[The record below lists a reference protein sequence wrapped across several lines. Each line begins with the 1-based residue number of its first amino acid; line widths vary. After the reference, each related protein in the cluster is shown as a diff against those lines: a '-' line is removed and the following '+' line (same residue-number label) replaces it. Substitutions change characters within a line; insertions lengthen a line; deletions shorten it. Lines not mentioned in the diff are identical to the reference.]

1 MSSQSR
7 ISVSWVEVEDYKY
20 AVAYDSV
27 TKLIDYDLLDYS
39 IHLAKRLAL
48 SSLTVRNMVYHV
60 TPFLAWI
67 SEGKILISHVGNHAI
82 TKFRDDELK
91 RLVKRFGDS
100 VKAHKRTVNSRLV
113 CVYQYLAWVQWKRP
127 DYIKLIGAD
136 GQVTS
141 SLVIDNAG
149 KLIKSK
155 RKSKGCYPLL
165 FSDSGS
171 SSRHRPAYEA
181 TDQNC
186 DDIKTHFLGGQ
197 SSYIAARNILMMDVM
212 SQVSLRRGSVNSLR
226 ASQFMVAEDYFDKH
240 DFLKVVPDSQKFS
253 YKKVYKFS
261 SLLTYKIKDFIETH
275 RVTLMTQKKV
285 TEREAQDRLFLS
297 NTTGL
302 PLSNSSVTGI
312 FSSAF
317 DTIGVEERA
326 AAHAFRHKFANDRI
340 HDEILERKKAGL
352 DTSDSSIAYSVAPSM
367 GQSNP
372 ESLLPYI
379 SRAQIKISSTLRKE
393 NLELKELRED
403 NARLRKLLKELQGE

>member
-1 MSSQSR
+1 MSSQNR
-7 ISVSWVEVEDYKY
+7 ISVSWVEVEDYRY

-27 TKLIDYDLLDYS
+27 TKMVDYNLLDYS
-39 IHLAKRLAL
+39 IHLAKKLAL

-67 SEGKILISHVGNHAI
+67 SENNILISHIGNHSI
-82 TKFRDDELK
+82 TKFRDDEQK

-113 CVYQYLAWVQWKRP
+113 CVYQYLVWLQWKRP
-127 DYIKLIGAD
+127 DYIKLIGPD

-141 SLVIDNAG
+141 NLVIDSAG

-155 RKSKGCYPLL
+155 RRAKGCYPLL

-171 SSRHRPAYEA
+171 SSRHRSAYEA
-181 TDQNC
+181 TEQDC
-186 DDIKTHFLGGQ
+186 DDIKTHFLGGR
-197 SSYIAARNILMMDVM
+197 SSYIAARNILMMDIM

-226 ASQFMVAEDYFDKH
+226 VSQFMVADDYFEKR
-240 DFLKVVPDSQKFS
+240 DFLTVVPDSQKFGYKKS
-253 YKKVYKFS
+253 YKFPPM
-261 SLLTYKIKDFIETH
+261 LTYKIQDFIETH
-275 RVTLMTQKKV
+275 RATLIGQKNV
-285 TEREAQDRLFLS
+285 SGRDTQDRIFLS
-297 NTTGL
+297 HTTGL

-317 DTIGVEERA
+317 ESIGVTERA
-326 AAHAFRHKFANDRI
+326 SAHAFRHKYANDRI
-340 HDEILERKKAGL
+340 HDEILERKEAGL

-372 ESLLPYI
+372 ESLLPYV
-379 SRAQIKISSTLRKE
+379 SRAQIKLSSTLRKE

-403 NARLRKLLKELQGE
+403 NARLRKLLKELQEE

>member
-1 MSSQSR
+1 MSSQNR
-7 ISVSWVEVEDYKY
+7 ISVSWVAVEDYKY

-27 TKLIDYDLLDYS
+27 TKMIHYDLLDYS

-67 SEGKILISHVGNHAI
+67 SENKILISHVGNHSI
-82 TKFRDDELK
+82 IKFRDDEQK
-91 RLVKRFGDS
+91 RLVKRIGDS
-100 VKAHKRTVNSRLV
+100 AKAHKRTVNSRLV
-113 CVYQYLAWVQWKRP
+113 CVYQYLAWLQWKRP
-127 DYIKLIGAD
+127 DYIKLIGPD

-141 SLVIDNAG
+141 NLVIDNAG
-149 KLIKSK
+149 KIIKSK
-155 RKSKGCYPLL
+155 RQAKGYYPLL

-181 TDQNC
+181 TDQDC

-212 SQVSLRRGSVNSLR
+212 SQISLRRGSVNSLR
-226 ASQFMVAEDYFDKH
+226 VSQFMVADDYFNKR
-240 DFLKVVPDSQKFS
+240 DFLTVVPDSQKFG
-253 YKKVYKFS
+253 YQKPYKFPPM
-261 SLLTYKIKDFIETH
+261 LTYKIQDFIETH
-275 RVTLMTQKKV
+275 RATLVEQKRV
-285 TEREAQDRLFLS
+285 SVQDTQDRIFLS
-297 NTTGL
+297 QTTGL

-317 DTIGVEERA
+317 ESIGVTERA
-326 AAHAFRHKFANDRI
+326 SAHAFRHKSANDKI
-340 HDEILERKKAGL
+340 HDEIWERKEAGL
-352 DTSDSSIAYSVAPSM
+352 DTSDSSIAYSVSASL

-372 ESLLPYI
+372 ESLLPYV
-379 SRAQIKISSTLRKE
+379 SRAQIKLSSTLRKE

-403 NARLRKLLKELQGE
+403 NARLRKILKELQGG